1 MQKLSIAKA
10 AQYFGI
16 TKEAIYNR
24 IRRNT
29 LQTISENGIKLVIIG
44 ADTPAALPKKA
55 PNLSPKFEPKNGD
68 KFTNYLLCEIDELKK
83 DNKALLG
90 KINELHLQKEQI
102 LTKTS
107 EEIKQI
113 HHDKDEKLR
122 YFLTML
128 QRPLLAKQNGEY
140 LAPID
145 IEFDDMAVLENTNG
159 QKWVKFSKYCKM
171 KKLGKKKQK
180 KLKEFLTKNLTN
192 SKFTKVIDGNIYVN
206 GDKKIKEL
214 YEKI

>member
-10 AQYFGI
+10 AEYFGI

-29 LQTISENGIKLVIIG
+29 LQTISENGVKFVIINEQNFSN
-44 ADTPAALPKKA
+44 LPTLKTQ
-55 PNLSPKFEPKNGD
+55 PNPKNSD
-68 KFTNYLLCEIDELKK
+68 HFTNYLLCEIDELKK
-83 DNKALLG
+83 DNKALLSQ
-90 KINELHLQKEQI
+90 INDLHLQKEQI

-113 HHDKDEKLR
+113 HRDKDEKLR

-145 IEFDDMAVLENTNG
+145 IEFADNMLLESENS
-159 QKWVKFSKYCKM
+159 QKWIKFSKYCKE
-171 KKLGKKKQK
+171 KKLSKKKQK
-180 KLKEFLTKNLTN
+180 KLKEFLSKNVEN
-192 SKFTKVIDGNIYVN
+192 SKFAKLIDGNIYVN
-206 GDKKIKEL
+206 GDKKTKEL